1 MRRGRFGPVGVT
13 VDETEPT
20 PMGGVFISCT
30 SGRTDNEVGDG
41 KRTVGGANG
50 FGCKYK
56 QVLKYFTKIISVEMC
71 LP

>member
-50 FGCKYK
+50 FGCK
-56 QVLKYFTKIISVEMC
+56 
-71 LP
+71 